1 MKASA
6 VIKRPS
12 EVSGAIG
19 NPLSL
24 NANVSRLGGA
34 SVIVDPALDPTS
46 TNPVEN
52 KAIAEAVE
60 TISGNVTNLATE
72 VDGKQNKLY
81 YIVNGV
87 PCSVT
92 QLLKTSVQ
100 GVEGVLLVYDDGSPA
115 GAEVFFA
122 NGNGLNTVL
131 TAVNASIATKQDA
144 LTFDSVPTANS
155 QNPVTSGGVYSG
167 LQYVMGELADNVTAL
182 SGQIDGKY
190 DASNPNGYISGISGN
205 DVKTALGYTP
215 YNATN
220 PNGYVNATQAANAA
234 PVQSVNGQTGV
245 VSITI
250 PTVPSNVSAFT
261 NDAGYVN
268 ASGAASAAP
277 VQSVNGQTGAVSL
290 SIPTVPSNVSAFTN
304 DAGYLTLSTLPIYSG
319 GVSP

>member
-19 NPLSL
+19 SPPSL

-34 SVIVDPALDPTS
+34 SVTVDPALDPTS

-52 KAIAEAVE
+52 KAITEAIE
-60 TISGNVTNLATE
+60 TVNGNVSSL
-72 VDGKQNKLY
+72 
-81 YIVNGV
+81 
-87 PCSVT
+87 
-92 QLLKTSVQ
+92 
-100 GVEGVLLVYDDGSPA
+100 
-115 GAEVFFA
+115 
-122 NGNGLNTVL
+122 GN
-131 TAVNASIATKQDA
+131 A
-144 LTFDSVPTANS
+144 LDT
-155 QNPVTSGGVYSG
+155 
-167 LQYVMGELADNVTAL
+167 L
-182 SGQIDGKY
+182 SGVVDGKY

-220 PNGYVNATQAANAA
+220 PNGYISGITGADVTNALGFTPYNATNPNGYVNANEAAAA
-234 PVQSVNGQTGV
+234 SPVQSVNGQTGA
-245 VSITI
+245 VSIAI

-261 NDAGYVN
+261 NDAGYVT
-268 ASGAASAAP
+268 ASTAP
-277 VQSVNGQTGAVSL
+277 VRSVNGQTGVVTL
-290 SIPTVPSNVSAFTN
+290 SIPTVPTDVSAFTN